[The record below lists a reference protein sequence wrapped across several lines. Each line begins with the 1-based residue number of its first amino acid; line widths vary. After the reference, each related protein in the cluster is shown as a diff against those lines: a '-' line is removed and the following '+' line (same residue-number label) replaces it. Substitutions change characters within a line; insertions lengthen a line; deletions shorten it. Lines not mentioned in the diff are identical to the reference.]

1 MDLATR
7 LKRRSNRI
15 CNLILHSDMQWV
27 DIAIEIEKMRQF
39 VEEEA
44 PQKIELFE
52 GLYVSR
58 FQRLWDQWRVKQQ
71 NPLK

>member
-52 GLYVSR
+52 RLYVSR
-58 FQRLWDQWRVKQQ
+58 FQRLWDQWRVKQ
-71 NPLK
+71 KKS

>member
-15 CNLILHSDMQWV
+15 CNLILHSDMEWV
-27 DIAIEIEKMRQF
+27 DIAIEIEKMRQL

-44 PQKIELFE
+44 PENIELFE
-52 GLYVSR
+52 RLYVSR
-58 FQRLWDQWRVKQQ
+58 FQRLWDQWRVKQR
-71 NPLK
+71 NS

>member
-15 CNLILHSDMQWV
+15 CYLILHSDMQWV

-52 GLYVSR
+52 RLYVSR
-58 FQRLWDQWRVKQQ
+58 FQRLWDQWRVKQR
-71 NPLK
+71 NS

>member
-1 MDLATR
+1 
-7 LKRRSNRI
+7 
-15 CNLILHSDMQWV
+15 MQWV

-52 GLYVSR
+52 RLYVSR
-58 FQRLWDQWRVKQQ
+58 FQRLWDQWRVKQH
-71 NPLK
+71 NS

>member
-1 MDLATR
+1 
-7 LKRRSNRI
+7 
-15 CNLILHSDMQWV
+15 MQWV

-52 GLYVSR
+52 RLYVSR
-58 FQRLWDQWRVKQQ
+58 FQRLWDQWRVKQ
-71 NPLK
+71 KSS

>member
-1 MDLATR
+1 VDLATR

-52 GLYVSR
+52 RLYVSR
-58 FQRLWDQWRVKQQ
+58 FQRLWDQWRVKQ
-71 NPLK
+71 KSS

>member
-1 MDLATR
+1 
-7 LKRRSNRI
+7 
-15 CNLILHSDMQWV
+15 MQWV

-52 GLYVSR
+52 RLNHSR
-58 FQRLWDQWRVKQQ
+58 
-71 NPLK
+71 